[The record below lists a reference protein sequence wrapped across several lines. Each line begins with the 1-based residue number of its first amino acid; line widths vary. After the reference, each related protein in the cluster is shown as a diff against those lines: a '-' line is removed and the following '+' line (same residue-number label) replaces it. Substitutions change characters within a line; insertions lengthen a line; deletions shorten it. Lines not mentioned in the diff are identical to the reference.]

1 MATGFQQTINRNVP
15 LAVEGDF
22 AAAGPY
28 HAVLAG
34 NQQLKASATGVTIA
48 RFAWANI
55 ANGQVAN
62 AKPND
67 DLTNQ
72 VLGFVRRGEN
82 TALITGYRAET
93 SMLIPAG
100 FGVTLYDRGDFW
112 VKTTTA
118 ATVGQKVFAFDTT
131 GEIATGAAG
140 ATVAGFTE
148 TEFKVASIG
157 GVGELIKI
165 TAF

>member
-1 MATGFQQTINRNVP
+1 MALGFQQTINRNVP

-34 NQQLKASATGVTIA
+34 NQQLKASSVGVTIA

-62 AKPND
+62 AKPS

-112 VKTTTA
+112 AKTTLP
-118 ATVGQKVFAFDTT
+118 QNESCKNCQSSNTT
-131 GEIATGAAG
+131 TSPIWKRWA
-140 ATVAGFTE
+140 
-148 TEFKVASIG
+148 
-157 GVGELIKI
+157 
-165 TAF
+165 

>member
-1 MATGFQQTINRNVP
+1 MATGFQSTINRNVP

-22 AAAGPY
+22 ASAGPY

-34 NQQLKASATGVTIA
+34 NQQLKAGPNGVTIA

-55 ANGQVAN
+55 ANGQVSN
-62 AKPND
+62 VKPAD
-67 DLTNQ
+67 TTNH
-72 VLGFVRRGEN
+72 VLGFIRRGEN
-82 TALITGYRAET
+82 AALITGYRAET

-100 FGVTLYDRGDFW
+100 FGVTVYDRADFW
-112 VKTTTA
+112 AKSTTA
-118 ATVGQKVFAFDTT
+118 ATVNQKVFASDTT
-131 GEIATGAAG
+131 GELATGAAG
-140 ATVAGFTE
+140 ATVSGFTE

-157 GVGELIKI
+157 DVGELIKI

>member
-34 NQQLKASATGVTIA
+34 NQQLKAGPNGVTIA

-55 ANGQVAN
+55 ANGQVSN
-62 AKPND
+62 VKPAD
-67 DLTNQ
+67 TTNH
-72 VLGFVRRGEN
+72 VLGFIRRGEN

-100 FGVTLYDRGDFW
+100 FGVTVYDRADFW
-112 VKTTTA
+112 AKSTTA
-118 ATVGQKVFAFDTT
+118 ATVNQKVFASDTT

-140 ATVAGFTE
+140 ATIAGFTE

-157 GVGELIKI
+157 GVGKLIKI

>member
-1 MATGFQQTINRNVP
+1 MATGFQSTINRNVP

-22 AAAGPY
+22 ASAGPY

-34 NQQLKASATGVTIA
+34 NQQLKAGPNGATIA

-55 ANGQVAN
+55 ANGQVSN
-62 AKPND
+62 VKPAD
-67 DLTNQ
+67 TTNH
-72 VLGFVRRGEN
+72 VLGFIRRGEN

-100 FGVTLYDRGDFW
+100 FGVTVYDRADFW
-112 VKTTTA
+112 AKSTTA
-118 ATVGQKVFAFDTT
+118 ATVNQKVFASDTT
-131 GEIATGAAG
+131 GELATGAAG
-140 ATVAGFTE
+140 ATVSGFTE

-157 GVGELIKI
+157 DVGELIKI

>member
-1 MATGFQQTINRNVP
+1 MATGFQSTINRNVP

-22 AAAGPY
+22 ASAGPY
-28 HAVLAG
+28 HAIPAG
-34 NQQLKASATGVTIA
+34 NQQLKAGPNGVTIA

-55 ANGQVAN
+55 ANGQVSN
-62 AKPND
+62 VKPAD
-67 DLTNQ
+67 TTNH
-72 VLGFVRRGEN
+72 VLGFIRRGEN

-100 FGVTLYDRGDFW
+100 FGVTVYDRADFW
-112 VKTTTA
+112 AKSTTA
-118 ATVGQKVFAFDTT
+118 ATVNQKVFASDTT
-131 GEIATGAAG
+131 GELATGAAG
-140 ATVAGFTE
+140 ATVSGFTE

-157 GVGELIKI
+157 DVGKLIKI

>member
-22 AAAGPY
+22 ASAGPY

-34 NQQLKASATGVTIA
+34 NQQLKAGTAGVTIA

-55 ANGQVAN
+55 ETGTVAN
-62 AKPND
+62 AKPTT
-67 DLTNQ
+67 LTNQ

-82 TALITGYRAET
+82 TALITGWRDQV

-100 FGVTLYDRGDFW
+100 YGVTLYDRADFW

-118 ATVGQKVFAFDTT
+118 ATVNQKVFASDTT

-157 GVGELIKI
+157 AVGELIKI

>member
-1 MATGFQQTINRNVP
+1 MATGFQSTINRNVP

-22 AAAGPY
+22 ASAGPY

-34 NQQLKASATGVTIA
+34 NQQLKAGPNGVTIA

-55 ANGQVAN
+55 ANGQVSN
-62 AKPND
+62 VKPAD
-67 DLTNQ
+67 TTNQ

-100 FGVTLYDRGDFW
+100 FGVTLYDRADFW
-112 VKTTTA
+112 AKTTTA
-118 ATVGQKVFAFDTT
+118 ATVGQKVFASDTT

-140 ATVAGFTE
+140 ATVSGFTE

-157 GVGELIKI
+157 GVGKLIKI

>member
-22 AAAGPY
+22 ASAGPY
-28 HAVLAG
+28 HAIPAG
-34 NQQLKASATGVTIA
+34 NQQLKAGPNGVTIA

-55 ANGQVAN
+55 ANGQVSN
-62 AKPND
+62 VKPAD
-67 DLTNQ
+67 TTNH
-72 VLGFVRRGEN
+72 VLGFIRRGEN

-100 FGVTLYDRGDFW
+100 FGVTVYDRADFW
-112 VKTTTA
+112 AKSTTA
-118 ATVGQKVFAFDTT
+118 ATVNQKVFASNTT

-157 GVGELIKI
+157 DVGELIKI

>member
-1 MATGFQQTINRNVP
+1 MATGFQSTINRNVP

-22 AAAGPY
+22 ASAGPY

-34 NQQLKASATGVTIA
+34 NQQLKAGPNGVTIA

-55 ANGQVAN
+55 ANGQVSN
-62 AKPND
+62 VKPAD
-67 DLTNQ
+67 TTNH
-72 VLGFVRRGEN
+72 VLGFIRRGEN

-100 FGVTLYDRGDFW
+100 FGVTVYDRADFW
-112 VKTTTA
+112 AKSTTA
-118 ATVGQKVFAFDTT
+118 ATVNQKVFASDTT
-131 GEIATGAAG
+131 GELATGAAG
-140 ATVAGFTE
+140 ATVSGFTE

-157 GVGELIKI
+157 DVGELIKI

>member
-22 AAAGPY
+22 ASAGPY

-34 NQQLKASATGVTIA
+34 NQQLKAGATGVTIA

-55 ANGQVAN
+55 ANGQVSN
-62 AKPND
+62 VKPVD
-67 DLTNQ
+67 TTNQ
-72 VLGFVRRGEN
+72 VLGFVRRGAN
-82 TALITGYRAET
+82 TALITAYRAET
-93 SMLIPAG
+93 SMLVPAG
-100 FGVTLYDRGDFW
+100 FGVTIYDRGDFW
-112 VKTTTA
+112 AKTTTA
-118 ATVGQKVFAFDTT
+118 ATVGQKVFASDTT
-131 GEIATGAAG
+131 GEIATDDAG

-148 TEFKVASIG
+148 TEFKVGSIG
-157 GVGELIKI
+157 AIGNLIKI

>member
-1 MATGFQQTINRNVP
+1 MTLGFQQTMNRNLPVGV
-15 LAVEGDF
+15 AGDF
-22 AAAGPY
+22 ASAGVY
-28 HAVLAG
+28 HSVLAG
-34 NQQLKASATGVTIA
+34 NQQLKAGATGVTIA

-62 AKPND
+62 VKPGS
-67 DLTNQ
+67 LTNQ

-112 VKTTTA
+112 AVTTTT
-118 ATVGQKVFAFDTT
+118 ATVGQAVFASDTT

-148 TEFKVASIG
+148 TNFKVASIG
-157 GVGELIKI
+157 AVGELIKI
-165 TAF
+165 TAQ

>member
-1 MATGFQQTINRNVP
+1 MATGFQSTINRNVP

-22 AAAGPY
+22 ASAGPY

-34 NQQLKASATGVTIA
+34 NQQLKAGPNGVTIA

-55 ANGQVAN
+55 ANGQVSN
-62 AKPND
+62 AKPS

-100 FGVTLYDRGDFW
+100 FGVTLYDRADFW

-118 ATVGQKVFAFDTT
+118 ATVGQKVFASDTT
-131 GEIATGAAG
+131 GEIATGAA
-140 ATVAGFTE
+140 AAVVSGFTE

-157 GVGELIKI
+157 GVGKLIKI

>member
-62 AKPND
+62 AKPA

-112 VKTTTA
+112 VKTT
-118 ATVGQKVFAFDTT
+118 

-157 GVGELIKI
+157 DVGELIKI

>member
-1 MATGFQQTINRNVP
+1 MATGFQSTINRNVP

-22 AAAGPY
+22 ASAGPY
-28 HAVLAG
+28 HAIPAG
-34 NQQLKASATGVTIA
+34 NQQLKAGPNGVTIA

-55 ANGQVAN
+55 ANGQVSN
-62 AKPND
+62 VKPAD
-67 DLTNQ
+67 TTNH

-118 ATVGQKVFAFDTT
+118 ATVGQKVFASDTT
-131 GEIATGAAG
+131 GEIATGAA
-140 ATVAGFTE
+140 AAVVAGFTE

>member
-55 ANGQVAN
+55 ANGQVTN
-62 AKPND
+62 VKPAV
-67 DLTNQ
+67 LTNQ

-112 VKTTTA
+112 AKTTTA
-118 ATVGQKVFAFDTT
+118 ATVGQKVFASDTT

-157 GVGELIKI
+157 AVGELIKI

>member
-34 NQQLKASATGVTIA
+34 NQQLKASSATGVTIA

-55 ANGQVAN
+55 ANGQVSN
-62 AKPND
+62 VKPAD
-67 DLTNQ
+67 TTNH
-72 VLGFVRRGEN
+72 VLGFIRRGEN

-118 ATVGQKVFAFDTT
+118 ATVGQKVFASNTT

-157 GVGELIKI
+157 DVGELIKI

>member
-1 MATGFQQTINRNVP
+1 MATGFQSTINRNVP

-22 AAAGPY
+22 ASAGPY
-28 HAVLAG
+28 HAIPAG
-34 NQQLKASATGVTIA
+34 NQQLKAGPNGVTIA

-55 ANGQVAN
+55 ANGQVSN
-62 AKPND
+62 VKPAD
-67 DLTNQ
+67 TTNH
-72 VLGFVRRGEN
+72 VLGFIRRGEN

-100 FGVTLYDRGDFW
+100 FGVTVYDRADFW
-112 VKTTTA
+112 AKSTTA
-118 ATVGQKVFAFDTT
+118 ATVNQKVFASDTT
-131 GEIATGAAG
+131 GELATGAAG
-140 ATVAGFTE
+140 ATVSGFTE

-157 GVGELIKI
+157 DVGELIKI